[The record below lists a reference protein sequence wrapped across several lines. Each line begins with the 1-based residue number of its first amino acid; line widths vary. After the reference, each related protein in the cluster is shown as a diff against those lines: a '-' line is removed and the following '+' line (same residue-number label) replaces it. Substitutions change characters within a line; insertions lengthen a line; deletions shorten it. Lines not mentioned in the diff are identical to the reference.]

1 MASTVSTNRTPIVA
15 GNWKMN
21 TTLAEAREL
30 AGALVEPLSEL
41 AAVDTVLCPPFISL
55 AAVRDAIAGSRVA
68 LGAQNCHF
76 ETKGAFTGEI
86 APSMLAALGCRFV
99 ILGHSERRQYFG
111 ETDEGVAR
119 KVKAVLGQGLIPIVC
134 VGEDLRQNEA
144 GETERV
150 VGTQVRGALDA
161 LTPDQVAGC
170 VIAYEP
176 VWAIGTGRAASAAG
190 ANATIGFIRRTIGE
204 IAGAA
209 AGAGVRIQYGG
220 SVTPANAAELFGQ
233 PEIDGA
239 LVGGASLK
247 APDFV
252 AICRAAAGPAL

>member
-1 MASTVSTNRTPIVA
+1 
-15 GNWKMN
+15 MN

-41 AAVDTVLCPPFISL
+41 TAVDTVLCPPFISL
-55 AAVRDAIAGSRVA
+55 AAVRDVIAGSRVA

-76 ETKGAFTGEI
+76 EAKGAFTGEI
-86 APSMLAALGCRFV
+86 APPMLAALGCRFV

-119 KVKAVLGQGLIPIVC
+119 RVKAVLGQGLIPIVC

-161 LTPDQVAGC
+161 LSPDQVAGC

-176 VWAIGTGRAASAAG
+176 IWAIGTGRAASAAG

-204 IAGAA
+204 MAGAA
-209 AGAGVRIQYGG
+209 AAAGVRIQYGG
-220 SVTPANAAELFGQ
+220 SVPPANAGVLFGQ
-233 PEIDGA
+233 REIDGA

>member
-1 MASTVSTNRTPIVA
+1 VNTNRTPIVA

-21 TTLAEAREL
+21 TTLAEARDL

-41 AAVDTVLCPPFISL
+41 TAVDTVLCPPFISL
-55 AAVRDAIAGSRVA
+55 AAVRDVIAGSRVA

-76 ETKGAFTGEI
+76 EAKGAFTGEI
-86 APSMLAALGCRFV
+86 APPMLAALGCRFV

-119 KVKAVLGQGLIPIVC
+119 RVKAVLGQGLIPIVC

-161 LTPDQVAGC
+161 LSPDQVAGC

-176 VWAIGTGRAASAAG
+176 IWAIGTGRAATPEG
-190 ANATIGFIRRTIGE
+190 ANDTIAIIRATVAEVSGE
-204 IAGAA
+204 PVANAL
-209 AGAGVRIQYGG
+209 RIQYGG
-220 SVTPANAAELFGQ
+220 SVTADNFAAFIGQ
-233 PEIDGA
+233 PDIDGA
-239 LVGGASLK
+239 LVGGASLRADQFVEIVRLA
-247 APDFV
+247 AP
-252 AICRAAAGPAL
+252 